1 MGAGEGAPTMKSFLV
16 NLLIVFSI
24 LLCGFN
30 AIQWSREAKL
40 HGEMRKLGD
49 QNFKA
54 LSEIQQLQQNLKMN
68 QEEIKRVESIRET
81 LASTI
86 KSNRVIISELSEEV
100 QKVNQDLKIQTA
112 KAEMVEQY
120 KQAFEK
126 ANENLKRQN
135 EIIQTQNEKMK
146 QLADDRNEMVGR
158 FNKLAT
164 DYKSLGDD
172 YGKVLGMYTN
182 LVAQVQAANQ
192 KNAK

>member
-1 MGAGEGAPTMKSFLV
+1 MKSFLV

-30 AIQWSREAKL
+30 ALQWSREAKL
-40 HGEMRKLGD
+40 HGEMRNLGN

-54 LSEIQQLQQNLKMN
+54 LSEIQNLQQSLKMT
-68 QEEIKRVESIRET
+68 QEEVKRVETIRET

-86 KSNRVIISELSEEV
+86 KSNRVTISELSEEV
-100 QKVNQDLKIQTA
+100 QKLNQDLKIQTA

-120 KQAFEK
+120 KQAFDK